1 MNLLP
6 IIQTVTGTTSFFS
19 FNIISTVLSSCTHLD
34 DDDDGNDDLLLPCST
49 GGGRSGTFCAI
60 CSINEMIQQ
69 QNIVDVF
76 HTVKTLRN
84 NKTNMVETMVS
95 FRL

>member
-1 MNLLP
+1 M
-6 IIQTVTGTTSFFS
+6 
-19 FNIISTVLSSCTHLD
+19 
-34 DDDDGNDDLLLPCST
+34 
-49 GGGRSGTFCAI
+49 

-95 FRL
+95 VQSFHCSCFSQDKCLIYALVCLFVQEQYKFCYEVALEALSSF

>member
-1 MNLLP
+1 MMMMFSLLP
-6 IIQTVTGTTSFFS
+6 TLPYLFL
-19 FNIISTVLSSCTHLD
+19 LS
-34 DDDDGNDDLLLPCST
+34 ST

-84 NKTNMVETMVS
+84 NKTNMVETMVRTRNS
-95 FRL
+95 QKLYMLIL